1 MINAV
6 DDAPVHCSNSCLARD
21 KLNINRII
29 RIKSTLHQWLQECKF
44 VIFVESRIINIGEII
59 TKINE
64 N

>member
-21 KLNINRII
+21 KVNINRII
-29 RIKSTLHQWLQECKF
+29 RFISTLHQWLQEYKF
-44 VIFVESRIINIGEII
+44 VIFVESRIINIGEIL
-59 TKINE
+59 TKING

>member
-21 KLNINRII
+21 KFNINRII
-29 RIKSTLHQWLQECKF
+29 KIKSMSHQWLQECKF
-44 VIFVESRIINIGEII
+44 VIFVESRIINIGEIL

-64 N
+64 D